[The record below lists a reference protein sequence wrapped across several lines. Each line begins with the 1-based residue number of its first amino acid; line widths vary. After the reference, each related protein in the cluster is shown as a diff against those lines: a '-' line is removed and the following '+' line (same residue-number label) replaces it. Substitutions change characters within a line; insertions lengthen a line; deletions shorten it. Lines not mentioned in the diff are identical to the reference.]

1 MVKNRENFEP
11 FIEDD
16 QKFDDYIKD
25 LTKDGEWGGNLEI
38 QALAMRF
45 NINFFIHIY
54 NHPLYIVKNFSQ
66 PLKNIHLSYH
76 DGNHYNSVRLLN
88 DVAEDIPPE
97 ISEDIIK
104 GIQQTTDSTALNEN
118 EENGNDEEDNK
129 KRRSP

>member
-1 MVKNRENFEP
+1 
-11 FIEDD
+11 
-16 QKFDDYIKD
+16 
-25 LTKDGEWGGNLEI
+25 
-38 QALAMRF
+38 
-45 NINFFIHIY
+45 
-54 NHPLYIVKNFSQ
+54 
-66 PLKNIHLSYH
+66 LKNIHLSYH

-129 KRRSP
+129 NEEVLKTEEEVKEIIKEVPKKRNNENMMRYKGTDIKDACEKNKKKEI